1 MVMLPDYPD
10 RVIAEHWKRV
20 DRAAFVGTFVL
31 IAAGACWLLG
41 SMESD
46 SSGLVRFAPVV
57 LMFTAALLMPDLADF
72 GAQQRT
78 RVSTACSFFWIPL
91 LAFFEVQRSSGAEI
105 LPLAV
110 VLASTTS
117 LWLTSWRV
125 LGVSVES
132 RRWRGLTTLAGLGV
146 AIPIVSSLGSYSSFA
161 IVVIPGI
168 ASVAPDVL
176 SRDDGHESRSEF
188 ATRLDESE
196 RRLLEIQSGG
206 MRLQQSSSLLKTARE
221 EGWKDP
227 ARGLA
232 LIGEAEREF
241 RRILAI
247 SEDLEEIRSDS
258 EESVRSSEEV
268 TGSPGDPRRLF
279 DLAVQEFENGSLRES
294 EQNFRLAKSKALEIR
309 SHWKDASEAI
319 ANAERSIES
328 QEGHLVDA
336 LKETIAAAK
345 KAMREE
351 EPKRALAIVSEIP
364 SQMGGI
370 EELME
375 KATKSIEEAE
385 NSLIA
390 LENGISEGTSNR
402 IEEAKEALRKGDPSL
417 AIGLAEGI
425 SREQRNTSSAMSTV
439 QRSLR
444 QRQEIEARIPSGER
458 GEDWLGRLDSVE
470 KKASAGEWVSAAES
484 LAKLTLEL
492 ESFDTEREEAREML
506 EFLQND
512 WTTLRKKLDS
522 SGIGA
527 EDSDR
532 IASEKALSDANS
544 HLEEGNIAE
553 CLASLGSADSSIENL
568 RRRAL

>member
-10 RVIAEHWKRV
+10 RVIAEHGQRV
-20 DRAAFVGTFVL
+20 ERAAFVGTFVL

-46 SSGLVRFAPVV
+46 SSRLVRFAPVA
-57 LMFTAALLMPDLADF
+57 LMFTVALLMPDLAEF
-72 GAQQRT
+72 GPLQRT
-78 RVSTACSFFWIPL
+78 RVSTACSFFWIPM
-91 LAFFEVQRSSGAEI
+91 LAFLEVQRSSGAEI
-105 LPLAV
+105 LPLVV
-110 VLASTTS
+110 VLATTAS
-117 LWLTSWRV
+117 LWLTSWRI

-132 RRWRGLTTLAGLGV
+132 RRWRGLTTLAGLGQ
-146 AIPIVSSLGSYSSFA
+146 AIPIVSSLGNYSSLA
-161 IVVIPGI
+161 VVVLPGI
-168 ASVAPDVL
+168 SSVVPDFL
-176 SRDDGHESRSEF
+176 SRDGGHESRREF
-188 ATRLDESE
+188 STLLDESE
-196 RRLLEIQSGG
+196 RRLLDIQSGG

-221 EGWKDP
+221 EGWRDP

-241 RRILAI
+241 QRILAI
-247 SEDLEEIRSDS
+247 SEDLDDIRSDS
-258 EESVRSSEEV
+258 EESVRRAEEV
-268 TGSPGDPRRLF
+268 TGSPGEPRRLF

-294 EQNFRLAKSKALEIR
+294 EQNFRLAKSKALGIQ
-309 SHWKDASEAI
+309 SHWKDAYEAV

-328 QEGHLVDA
+328 QEGHLVDS
-336 LKETIAAAK
+336 LKETIATPK

-351 EPKRALAIVSEIP
+351 DPKRALAIVSEIP

-375 KATKSIEEAE
+375 KATQSIEEAE

-390 LENGISEGTSNR
+390 LEEGISENTFNR
-402 IEEAKEALRKGDPSL
+402 VEEAKEALRTGDPSL

-425 SREQRNTSSAMSTV
+425 SREQRSISSAMSTV

-444 QRQEIEARIPSGER
+444 QRQEIESRIPSGER
-458 GEDWLGRLDSVE
+458 GEDWIVRLDSVE
-470 KKASAGEWVSAAES
+470 SKASAGEWVSAAES

-492 ESFDTEREEAREML
+492 ESFDSEREEAQEML

-512 WTTLRKKLDS
+512 WVKLRKKLDS

-544 HLEEGNIAE
+544 HLEEGKISE
-553 CLASLGSADSSIENL
+553 CLDSLGSADSSIEAL
-568 RRRAL
+568 RRRV